1 MQIRYYGNFSLQII
15 FNKPFKYMDQ
25 EHLEDLYDLIDDQR
39 KKINTLHI
47 WYIILIQILIKNKKL
62 I

>member
-1 MQIRYYGNFSLQII
+1 
-15 FNKPFKYMDQ
+15 MDR